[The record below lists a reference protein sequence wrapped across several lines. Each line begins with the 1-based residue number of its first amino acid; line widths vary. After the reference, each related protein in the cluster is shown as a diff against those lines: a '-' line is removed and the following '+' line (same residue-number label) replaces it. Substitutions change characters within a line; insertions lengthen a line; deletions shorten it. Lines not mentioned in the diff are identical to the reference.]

1 MRLAVVA
8 ILGSFLGLVAGEQ
21 LRQPS
26 NSQVLAQPSRWHLG
40 AAPVLPP
47 SFIIM
52 ASPKE
57 RKISYAQVGLDMK
70 AVKGVVKPLIDGGI
84 SLPKGMAYD
93 ALHSRLYVAD
103 PGLRKIR
110 SWRIALE
117 PCYTPEQKAGVLGT
131 GASADPFL
139 TDPAEGPS
147 ACDLEWRLVAKEGAT
162 VVANVVTEWVSLD
175 EEGNFYYSDQ
185 NRKTVNRIERGLLI
199 NLVHGEVSPADLK
212 VRSSQE
218 AQAIVAIEEGKKE
231 MQVAPQAM
239 APLDSVDSLASV
251 SDTLVSAG
259 SKLAA
264 SIPDVS
270 LISPMSEYALA
281 LYQGPDNA
289 HVGTPAGV
297 AADSVQVY
305 WANQDGGLKKGTI
318 GTGAANPEKSDSI
331 SLQSGALTTK
341 TDKAF
346 GVVTTASSVIFS
358 DGGYGVYGVPKF
370 GGGNATTMNEG
381 FIISRDMA
389 WDGEGTVFVADQ
401 GASMVYAMPSRVA
414 ENQPLFPVVGMND
427 VFGVALIKNTDPVAK
442 TAAVMRGSASQ
453 LGLAP
458 TAAMVAMLL
467 AAVAY

>member
-1 MRLAVVA
+1 MGLAVVA
-8 ILGSFLGLVAGEQ
+8 VLASCLGLAAGGQ
-21 LRQPS
+21 LRQP
-26 NSQVLAQPSRWHLG
+26 NTEVLAHPSRWHLG

-52 ASPKE
+52 ASPQE

-70 AVKGVVKPLIDGGI
+70 AVKGLVKPLIDGGI
-84 SLPKGMAYD
+84 SLPKGLAYD
-93 ALHSRLYVAD
+93 ALRSRLYVAD

-131 GASADPFL
+131 GVSADPFL
-139 TDPAEGPS
+139 TDPAEGPN
-147 ACDLEWRLVAKEGAT
+147 ACDLEWRLVAKEGTT
-162 VVANVVTEWVSLD
+162 VVADVVTEWVSLD
-175 EEGNFYYSDQ
+175 EVGNFYYSDQ
-185 NRKTVNRIERGLLI
+185 SRKTVNRIAHGLLT

-231 MQVAPQAM
+231 MQVAPKAT
-239 APLDSVDSLASV
+239 LDSVDSAT
-251 SDTLVSAG
+251 DAMVSAG

-264 SIPDVS
+264 SIPEVS

-281 LYQGPDNA
+281 LYQGPDNP

-305 WANQDGGLKKGTI
+305 WANQEGGLQKGTI
-318 GTGAANPEKSDSI
+318 GTGAANPENADSI
-331 SLQSGALTTK
+331 GIQSGALTTK

-346 GVVTTASSVIFS
+346 GVVTTSSSVIFS
-358 DGGYGVYGVPKF
+358 DGSYGVYGVPKF
-370 GGGNATTMNEG
+370 GGGNATVMNEG

-427 VFGVALIKNTDPVAK
+427 VFGVALVKSTDPMVK
-442 TAAVMRGSASQ
+442 TAVLMRGAAGRP
-453 LGLAP
+453 GLAP
-458 TAAMVAMLL
+458 AAAMVGLLL
-467 AAVAY
+467 AAFQTAC